1 MSIKY
6 TMFYHGQPVLTMKN
20 LQQLL
25 KEVTQLT
32 TNLETNYP
40 EIYRLL
46 DENTLTLPNESE
58 PIIDKKI
65 LENYLETLKQLL
77 KHHLDTH
84 RTNQT

>member
-1 MSIKY
+1 
-6 TMFYHGQPVLTMKN
+6 MKN
-20 LQQLL
+20 LHQLL

-46 DENTLTLPNESE
+46 DENTLTLPNERE

-65 LENYLETLKQLL
+65 LESYLETLKQLL
-77 KHHLDTH
+77 QHHLNTH
-84 RTNQT
+84 KMKQS